1 MKKVLFINAYIYLPG
16 EKAIKRTFFLFEM
29 MRKQNYDVHFLTSDF
44 NHYEKKQRSI
54 STFFEN
60 YPEYKDYISFVHMR
74 PYKKNIS
81 VSRYLSNL
89 VCDIRSIEWFKKNGR
104 NYDVVYISWPASYLT
119 RKIKKLCVK
128 YDVKMILD
136 INDLWPDSL
145 RLIIKNEVL
154 YNCLTYKMRKNTQ
167 KAYACADSLVAVS
180 QEYLD
185 KALEYNNNSKEN
197 LPIYIGAMIE
207 KFDKGVEKNIIQIRK
222 PEGEIWI
229 TYIGTIGRSYD
240 FETVMYAVA
249 ALREETGLNIRFKI
263 LGKGPEEKRL
273 DELNKKIRNSATD
286 FVGFLDYE
294 MMAAF
299 LTKSDICV
307 NCIKKRAS
315 QSIINKV
322 SDYFAAGK
330 PVINCGPCKEMKML
344 ISQYRCGINYEAESV
359 KSCKDAILKI
369 IEKPDKAKEY
379 GVNARHL
386 AEEKFDRVKTHQ
398 EIIEMINR
406 L

>member
-1 MKKVLFINAYIYLPG
+1 
-16 EKAIKRTFFLFEM
+16 
-29 MRKQNYDVHFLTSDF
+29 
-44 NHYEKKQRSI
+44 
-54 STFFEN
+54 
-60 YPEYKDYISFVHMR
+60 
-74 PYKKNIS
+74 
-81 VSRYLSNL
+81 
-89 VCDIRSIEWFKKNGR
+89 
-104 NYDVVYISWPASYLT
+104 
-119 RKIKKLCVK
+119 
-128 YDVKMILD
+128 
-136 INDLWPDSL
+136 
-145 RLIIKNEVL
+145 
-154 YNCLTYKMRKNTQ
+154 MRKNTQ

-185 KALEYNNNSKEN
+185 KAVEYNNNSKEN

-207 KFDKGVEKNIIQIRK
+207 KFDKGVEKNTIQISK

-273 DELNKKIRNSATD
+273 DELNKKIRNNATD

-299 LTKSDICV
+299 LAKSDICV

-344 ISQYRCGINYEAESV
+344 ISKYRCGINYEAENV
-359 KSCKDAILKI
+359 RSCKDAILKI
-369 IEKPDKAKEY
+369 IENSDKAKEY

-398 EIIEMINR
+398 EIIEMINH